1 MEVHMVILGN
11 NIESNAA
18 VELTAQARRQ
28 GVYLIGTTGT
38 GKTTLLKQIAYQ
50 DMTDPAHPAVIVLD
64 PHGDFT
70 NELLELVPENRKDDV
85 MLFAPGDPDFIDHPL
100 GLNLLAWDRTMPLER
115 LIVLSTVVATLLL
128 LLLTTSAPPTA

>member
-1 MEVHMVILGN
+1 MVVLGHT
-11 NIESNAA
+11 IPSGVP
-18 VELTAQARRQ
+18 VELTALARRQ

-70 NELLELVPENRKDDV
+70 NELLKLVPENRKDDV

-100 GLNLLAWDRTMPLER
+100 GLNLLAWDRTMPLDR
-115 LIVLSTVVATLLL
+115 RAGIV
-128 LLLTTSAPPTA
+128 TAVQRHPQHF